1 MTLKSE
7 AKFKENLPCDFKYD
21 MRNLIKF
28 HQTTQKYEDFFL
40 MGSFYPNYTRF
51 AQQKTEELL
60 SMKLSY
66 IMFLN
71 YIMFQLQNY
80 REIMCHDN
88 EG

>member
-21 MRNLIKF
+21 MRNLINF

-51 AQQKTEELL
+51 AQQKNRTVTFYETELYTV
-60 SMKLSY
+60 SKLYNVSATK
-66 IMFLN
+66 LKRN
-71 YIMFQLQNY
+71 YVS
-80 REIMCHDN
+80 
-88 EG
+88 

>member
-21 MRNLIKF
+21 MRNLINF

-51 AQQKTEELL
+51 AQQKNRTVTFYETELYNV
-60 SMKLSY
+60 SKLYNVSAKK
-66 IMFLN
+66 LQRN
-71 YIMFQLQNY
+71 YVS
-80 REIMCHDN
+80 
-88 EG
+88 